1 MIEANKRVQDFARL
15 LKPQSF
21 GNYPE
26 EQMAQ
31 LRVLVKS
38 VCLRRTKQTMI
49 DGKPILE
56 LPPKTIEKVHVLFSP
71 EEQTFYDELE
81 ANSQKQVD
89 RLVQAGTLG
98 KNYSHVFVLLLRLRQ
113 ACDHPLL
120 TNTPGSDGTST
131 NVNLAANAKLL
142 SPAAVTR
149 LLNEDI
155 SGCTCPICMD
165 APENAVIYTPCGHFT
180 CAECFARMAESDEN
194 QLKCQNCRGP
204 LDTSKVTDVGSFKK
218 AHDPASLPPTLEEE
232 KPSEKSDD
240 DDSLSAFESES
251 DDGTPKEKKKKSLHK
266 LRTEGMRNKAQRRKY
281 LRRLDKDFKH
291 SAKTMKTMEILQQNE
306 ERGKGEKTII
316 FSLFTSLLDILEI
329 PISRQGWKYT
339 RFDGTSSVDD
349 RTEAIERF
357 SNDPNCNIML
367 ISIKAGNAGLNLV
380 AASHVII
387 FDPFWNPYVE
397 DQAIDRA
404 HRIGQ
409 TKDVFVH
416 RLLIENT
423 VEDRVLDLQERK
435 RELISGALDE
445 GGTMNVAGLS
455 MRDLLGLFVSFL
467 FVPFLDLSRSLKL
480 CLVPFH

>member
-1 MIEANKRVQDFARL
+1 
-15 LKPQSF
+15 
-21 GNYPE
+21 
-26 EQMAQ
+26 MAQ

-98 KNYSHVFVLLLRLRQ
+98 KNYSHIFVLLLRLRQ
-113 ACDHPLL
+113 ACDHPIL
-120 TNTPGSDGTST
+120 TNAPGSDGTSAAPAAG
-131 NVNLAANAKLL
+131 VNLAANAKLL
-142 SPAAVTR
+142 SPAAVAR
-149 LLNEDI
+149 LLSEDI

-180 CAECFARMAESDEN
+180 CAECFARMTESDEN

-204 LDTSKVTDVGSFKK
+204 LDTSKVTDIGSFKK
-218 AHDPASLPPTLEEE
+218 AHDPASLPPAHEEE
-232 KPSEKSDD
+232 KPSEESDD
-240 DDSLSAFESES
+240 DTPSAFESDS
-251 DDGTPKEKKKKSLHK
+251 DGSTTPKKKKKKTLHK
-266 LRTEGMRNKAQRRKY
+266 LRTEGMRNKAQRGKY
-281 LRRLDKDFKH
+281 LRRLDEEFKH
-291 SAKTMKTMEILQQNE
+291 SAKTRKTMEILRENE
-306 ERGKGEKTII
+306 ERGNGEKTII

-339 RFDGTSSVDD
+339 RFDGTSSVDE

-397 DQAIDRA
+397 DQAVDRA

-423 VEDRVLDLQERK
+423 VEDRVLALQEKK

-445 GGTMNVAGLS
+445 GGAMNVAGLS
-455 MRDLLGLFVSFL
+455 MRDLLGLFVSF
-467 FVPFLDLSRSLKL
+467 FFLCPISTYRGL
-480 CLVPFH
+480 